1 MTDPLPIVPFT
12 QPARGRVTV
21 PGSKSLTNR
30 ALALAALCP
39 TPVTLVGALFSD
51 DTRFMAEALR
61 RLGLE
66 VTENAAARSIRV
78 ARQDRLFATGR
89 AELEVGLAGTAARF
103 LTALCAAAPSGE
115 WRIDGTAQM
124 RRRPMR
130 GLIEALRAL
139 GTEIRCEGEEGC
151 LPATIRARGLRG
163 GRVTLDARASSQLLS
178 ALLLAAPL
186 AAEPVEI
193 ELEGDVRR
201 PFVAMTAQLMTQ
213 FGQPA
218 PEWLAGNVVRVPAGR
233 PYAAPAAEFLVEPDA
248 SAASYFLALP
258 LVTGGCVELPGV
270 LPAGAGLQGDT
281 RFIGVLQTVG
291 LHVRQRVGGGLEVEF
306 PRGRRGRGVAQ
317 DFREFSDT
325 FLTLAAIA
333 PLLDGPTTIDGI
345 AHTRAQET
353 DRVSAMAA
361 ELRRLG
367 QEVDESEDRL
377 TVRPRPLRPETV
389 ETHGDHRFA
398 MSLAIL
404 GCHDLQGDGRP
415 WLRVREP
422 GVCAK
427 TYPEF
432 FDHLAALRASS
443 HDEA

>member
-12 QPARGRVTV
+12 RPARGRVVV

-30 ALALAALCP
+30 ALVLAALCP

-51 DTRFMAEALR
+51 DTRYMAEGLR
-61 RLGLE
+61 RLGLDVAE
-66 VTENAAARSIRV
+66 DAAAGTIRV
-78 ARQDRLFATGR
+78 AGQHQLFTTGR
-89 AELEVGLAGTAARF
+89 AAIEVGLAGTAARF
-103 LTALCAAAPSGE
+103 LTALCAAAPAGE
-115 WRIDGTAQM
+115 WRIDGTEQM

-139 GTEIRCEGEEGC
+139 GADLRCEGVEGC
-151 LPATIRARGLRG
+151 LPVTIRARGLRG
-163 GRVTLDARASSQLLS
+163 GRVPLDARASSQLLS
-178 ALLLAAPL
+178 ALLMAAPL
-186 AAEPVEI
+186 AAAPVEV
-193 ELEGDVRR
+193 ELIGDVRR
-201 PFVAMTAQLMTQ
+201 PFVAMTAQLMTE

-218 PEWLAGNVVRVPAGR
+218 PEWLAGDVVRVPAGR
-233 PYAAPAAEFLVEPDA
+233 PYAAPAAEFRVEPDA

-258 LVTGGCVELPGV
+258 LVTGGRVELPGV

-281 RFIGVLQTVG
+281 QFVGVLQSVG

-306 PRGRRGRGVAQ
+306 PRGARGRGVEQ

-325 FLTLAAIA
+325 FLTLAAVA
-333 PLLDGPTTIDGI
+333 PLLDGPTTIDGVE
-345 AHTRAQET
+345 HTRAQET
-353 DRVSAMAA
+353 DRVAAMAA

-367 QEVDESEDRL
+367 QEVAETEDRL
-377 TVRPRPLRPETV
+377 VVQPRPLRPATV

-404 GCHDLQGDGRP
+404 GCHDLHGDGRP
-415 WLRVREP
+415 WLHVREP

-432 FDHLAALRASS
+432 FDHLAAVHASS
-443 HDEA
+443 HGEA